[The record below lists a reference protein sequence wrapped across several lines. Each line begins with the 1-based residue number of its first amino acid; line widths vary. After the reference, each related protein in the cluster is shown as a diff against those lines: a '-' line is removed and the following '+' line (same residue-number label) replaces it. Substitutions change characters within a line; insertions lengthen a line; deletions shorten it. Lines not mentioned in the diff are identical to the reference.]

1 MRYFF
6 IGSLIYLYGKEEL
19 AMIYNIPS
27 QTSGVSWWLWLVIVV
42 LVIILLFLIWWWL
55 GRTKEEV
62 EETIEAEAARA
73 PQEVPILPDNLE
85 LIEGIGPKISVLLK
99 SAGIT
104 TFKQLAATDV
114 SQLQKILD
122 DASLRIADPA
132 SWPEQ
137 ARLAA
142 AGKLDELEALQNE
155 LKGGR
160 KVN

>member
-1 MRYFF
+1 
-6 IGSLIYLYGKEEL
+6 
-19 AMIYNIPS
+19 MIYNIPI
-27 QTSGVSWWLWLVIVV
+27 QTSRSSWWLWLVIIV

-62 EETIEAEAARA
+62 EETIEAETARA
-73 PQEVPILPDNLE
+73 PQEIPILPDNLE
-85 LIEGIGPKISVLLK
+85 LIEGIGPKISALLK

-114 SQLQKILD
+114 SRLQKILD

-132 SWPEQ
+132 TWPEQ